1 MLRQLQNR
9 ADDLSESLM
18 VFELEMKRAW
28 NLERRMEA
36 FRGFAAVVD
45 KIDLLRRDAEEFLS
59 SARAKD
65 AMLERLDK
73 KVSSIMRGE
82 PYRVAEWFTSA
93 EVDWNIAQAA
103 IDPIRQSTQC

>member
-1 MLRQLQNR
+1 MLRQLPESER
-9 ADDLSESLM
+9 MTLSESLM

-65 AMLERLDK
+65 AMLERLDEK
-73 KVSSIMRGE
+73 DVPASCAGNL
-82 PYRVAEWFTSA
+82 PG
-93 EVDWNIAQAA
+93 
-103 IDPIRQSTQC
+103 